1 MPKSSGSR
9 GRSKSRDRSKS
20 RRRSKSEYHNWDICG
35 DNFLE
40 LAETI
45 QNLLRQ
51 NSFLDAI
58 KQLRRCVEA
67 RIKSS
72 QKYEGGGDL
81 EHKQAIYAVGQ
92 LLQQVLEISGHNLDR
107 ATLAGI
113 EIRFIDA
120 NRAYN
125 FYIYVPP
132 TPLALAQPQPKLDE
146 RGRSRHRGGTRK
158 TKKNRK

>member
-20 RRRSKSEYHNWDICG
+20 RGRSKSSYHDWDICG

-51 NSFLDAI
+51 NGFVDAI
-58 KQLRRCVEA
+58 KQLRRCIEA

-72 QKYEGGGDL
+72 QKHPGGGDL

-92 LLQQVLEISGHNLDR
+92 LLQQVREISGHNLDR
-107 ATLAGI
+107 ATLARI
-113 EIRFIDA
+113 EIRFISA
-120 NRAYN
+120 NRRYN
-125 FYIYVPP
+125 FYVYVPP
-132 TPLALAQPQPKLDE
+132 PLAPQSQPKPDE
-146 RGRSRHRGGTRK
+146 RGRSKHRGGARK